1 MFSTDNAADSNA
13 SSDASSESLL
23 GIPLDFFQTTDD
35 FKALLANLQKAQEAD
50 LSDDDINAMPKF
62 KTPLASIRLAWKKFN
77 AAEKQRLA
85 NEALA
90 IQEQQLAVNV
100 FSEKVQYFALL
111 PEDQER
117 ILKLAMDLAYTQGHE
132 FQASAQKFLAKLERH
147 ERIQGSQK
155 QEKILANQNRA
166 EQALDNLQDVAFLM
180 KVDALVKRRLAEN
193 LSIILAEAE
202 QAFNAPTNSRK
213 VKRRFRK
220 AQVVTIK
227 TREYFAD
234 ITKARYETF
243 YRKEI
248 EKELLSQTTDE
259 PFISNTPNDETT
271 LLESITP
278 RTQYPPVVSKFAQ

>member
-1 MFSTDNAADSNA
+1 MLSTDNSADSN
-13 SSDASSESLL
+13 ASSESLL

-77 AAEKQRLA
+77 AAEEQRLK

-90 IQEQQLAVNV
+90 IQEQQLIVNV

-117 ILKLAMDLAYTQGHE
+117 ILKLAMDLAYTQGHD
-132 FQASAQKFLAKLERH
+132 FQASAQKFLAKLERY
-147 ERIQGSQK
+147 ERIQGSKK
-155 QEKILANQNRA
+155 QEKILANQDRA

-180 KVDALVKRRLAEN
+180 KVDALVKRRLSEN
-193 LSIILAEAE
+193 ISVILAEAE

-213 VKRRFRK
+213 EKGNFGRVH
-220 AQVVTIK
+220 VVTIK
-227 TREYFAD
+227 TREYFAE
-234 ITKARYETF
+234 ITKARYAEYF
-243 YRKEI
+243 REQI
-248 EKELLSQTTDE
+248 EKALLPQAE
-259 PFISNTPNDETT
+259 PFVSNVANDETT
-271 LLESITP
+271 ILSSLDS
-278 RTQYPPVVSKFAQ
+278 RTQYPPVVSRFAQ